1 MEQTRILSFK
11 ENRFGWVATAKE
23 SLKPSGCFYFFFYEM
38 IQLFGNKCS
47 LAKAMQLH
55 FSLLQKCNAP
65 KLLCVIS
72 FCNVSKCDS
81 HAGKTEKTNAY
92 FETM

>member
-1 MEQTRILSFK
+1 
-11 ENRFGWVATAKE
+11 
-23 SLKPSGCFYFFFYEM
+23 M